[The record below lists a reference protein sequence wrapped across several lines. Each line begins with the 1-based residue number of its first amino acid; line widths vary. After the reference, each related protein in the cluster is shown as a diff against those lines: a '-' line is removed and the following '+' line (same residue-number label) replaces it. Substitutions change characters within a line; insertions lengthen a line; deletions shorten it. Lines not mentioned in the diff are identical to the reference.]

1 MAKIHKTP
9 AFPFTKG
16 IFMDWKEIVITTTT
30 EGIDAVSG
38 ALIMNGVSGYT
49 VQDSRDFE
57 DFLEEKTVYWDYI
70 EESLMSLRSCVTT
83 VTFYVSDDDE
93 GEKTLCDVRHAL
105 ASLKKEDKDGLFGEL
120 TLSEKVV
127 ADEDWANNWKQY
139 FKPLLIGDSLVI
151 KPSWEEYTEN
161 DGRKIIEIDPS
172 SSFGTGSHTTTRL
185 CLEYIE
191 KLCSEISPIENM
203 ADIGCGSGILGIG
216 AYLLGC
222 DNITAVDIEDNSI
235 KIAKENFAMNNIPDR
250 KVRALVGS
258 ITDDKALYAEVS
270 DRKYKLLAANIVADV
285 LISMAP
291 LFREMLAFDGY
302 AVLSGIITEREE
314 QVLDTFRENGFEV
327 CDIKHEDCWTAALV
341 KLI

>member
-1 MAKIHKTP
+1 
-9 AFPFTKG
+9 
-16 IFMDWKEIVITTTT
+16 MDWKEIVITTTT

-49 VQDSRDFE
+49 VQDSQDFE

-93 GEKTLCDVRHAL
+93 GEKTLSDVRRAL
-105 ASLKKEDKDGLFGEL
+105 ALLKAEDKDGIFGEL
-120 TLSEKVV
+120 TLREKTV

-139 FKPLLIGDSLVI
+139 FKPLLIGESLVI
-151 KPSWEEYTEN
+151 KPSWEQYSGE

-191 KLCSEISPIENM
+191 KLCREISPIENM

-222 DNITAVDIEDNSI
+222 GNITAVDIEDNSI
-235 KIAKENFAMNNIPDR
+235 KIAKENFAMNSIPDSD
-250 KVRALVGS
+250 VRALVGS
-258 ITDDKALYAEVS
+258 ITDDKALYTKVS

-291 LFREMLAFDGY
+291 LFREMLSDDGY
-302 AVLSGIITEREE
+302 AVLSGIITEREQ
-314 QVLDTFRENGFEV
+314 QVLDAFRSVGFSV
-327 CDIKHEDCWTAALV
+327 CDIKREDCWTAALC